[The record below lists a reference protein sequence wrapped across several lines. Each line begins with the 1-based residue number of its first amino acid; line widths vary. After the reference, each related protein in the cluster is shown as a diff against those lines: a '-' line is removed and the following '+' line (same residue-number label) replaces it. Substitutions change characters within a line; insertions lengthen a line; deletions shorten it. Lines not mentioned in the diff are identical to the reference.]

1 MTEHGAWHLERPQIT
16 LAQTS
21 ADDGFAC
28 LGAPCCALQCIQCRQ
43 HGNESVFIISFAE
56 HYSYCC
62 SHGLKEEHAR
72 FFFQQIILAIDYCHK
87 MKVSNR

>member
-1 MTEHGAWHLERPQIT
+1 MSGQ
-16 LAQTS
+16 S
-21 ADDGFAC
+21 AA
-28 LGAPCCALQCIQCRQ
+28 
-43 HGNESVFIISFAE
+43 
-56 HYSYCC
+56 C

>member
-1 MTEHGAWHLERPQIT
+1 MLLGRADLKMSCQTEGCKLWHFHEMVSVSLFAHDQPRDRLNLIGQIAT
-16 LAQTS
+16 
-21 ADDGFAC
+21 
-28 LGAPCCALQCIQCRQ
+28 
-43 HGNESVFIISFAE
+43 
-56 HYSYCC
+56 C

>member
-1 MTEHGAWHLERPQIT
+1 MYCQTEASGLGHFHETAPVGLCAQIKPKGCLEVNGWST
-16 LAQTS
+16 A
-21 ADDGFAC
+21 
-28 LGAPCCALQCIQCRQ
+28 
-43 HGNESVFIISFAE
+43 
-56 HYSYCC
+56 C